1 MLLDG
6 TWSGKYEKLLHLSKR
21 AAHQVPFLVV
31 ASGQDEERLEQI
43 EKEARNYE
51 KKGYLIALMKV
62 ENWEQTQSDLF
73 KRKVVEWMENN
84 SDTWEKRVRESQKS
98 WKEKSVL
105 WVENF
110 FHV

>member
-1 MLLDG
+1 
-6 TWSGKYEKLLHLSKR
+6 
-21 AAHQVPFLVV
+21 
-31 ASGQDEERLEQI
+31 
-43 EKEARNYE
+43 
-51 KKGYLIALMKV
+51 MKV